1 MSHIAKIRHVLQ
13 GQIELAIFGGIGHRH
28 FIMTSKVPTTPNTM
42 MKLAVLAA
50 ITGSSAAFAPTQV
63 GRASTSVSETKADLE
78 ALAKKLNPVVG
89 FYDPLNLAE
98 AEL

>member
-1 MSHIAKIRHVLQ
+1 
-13 GQIELAIFGGIGHRH
+13 
-28 FIMTSKVPTTPNTM
+28 M

-50 ITGSSAAFAPTQV
+50 ITGSAAAFAPAQV